1 MIMRYGIFLTAFLFI
16 TMSSCQSPKVAD
28 FNESLDRSER
38 KAFDIIL
45 GKEGSGEKKLSCLVK
60 DDYKGAIA
68 AVNQQSL
75 EFDMLIAD
83 IKKLSTDGIPE
94 GEPLKKA
101 SLEYYQALKNLHT
114 FDRKEIEQQATLK
127 TLKNDEL
134 KIAQN
139 NFLTLARQKKMFY
152 TAVYEKEA
160 FLHSAVKKFDAANG
174 F

>member
-1 MIMRYGIFLTAFLFI
+1 MRYGIFLTAFVFI
-16 TMSSCQSPKVAD
+16 TMISCQSSKVAD

-45 GKEGSGEKKLSCLVK
+45 GKEGSGEKKLSCLAK

-68 AVNQQSL
+68 AVDQQSL

-83 IKKLSTDGIPE
+83 IRKLPTDGIPE
-94 GEPLKKA
+94 GESLKKA

-114 FDRKEIEQQATLK
+114 FDRKEIEQQAILR
-127 TLKNDEL
+127 TLKNNEL
-134 KIAQN
+134 KITQN
-139 NFLTLARQKKMFY
+139 LITLARQKKMLY

-160 FLHSAVKKFDAANG
+160 FLHSSVKKFDAANG